1 MYILHDFVTLHSM
14 LDNFLRVKGYGC
26 RLGVTLCY
34 NISLFKNDA
43 MHAYRKQYIINR
55 VTPSAN
61 RDMAV
66 YFLFGLSIRT
76 FEVII
81 ISVSVTCSVSESNFN
96 PIFYLL

>member
-1 MYILHDFVTLHSM
+1 MPY
-14 LDNFLRVKGYGC
+14 
-26 RLGVTLCY
+26 
-34 NISLFKNDA
+34 
-43 MHAYRKQYIINR
+43 
-55 VTPSAN
+55 N